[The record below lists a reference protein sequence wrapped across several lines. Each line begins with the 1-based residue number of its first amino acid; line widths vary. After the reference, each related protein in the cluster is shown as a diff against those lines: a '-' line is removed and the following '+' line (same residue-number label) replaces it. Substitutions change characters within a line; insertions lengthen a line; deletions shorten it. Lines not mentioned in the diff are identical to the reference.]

1 MAENNNNNFKIAEIS
16 DVILG
21 SLKNNYFV
29 LKNNYVVLKL
39 KNNDF
44 AIYYNTGSNITIS
57 LGKQKQLL
65 STINNKLGAK
75 EFVVKQNDKNENE
88 LYFVFFTKDLVGQ
101 SNDYFVADV
110 LLLPSDKILEIL
122 SYKNRTQDIPQQLA
136 ASIRNHIV
144 ANRDMNWQQKIFD
157 LYNGKNNENIS
168 IDLNN
173 NLNNNILNENE
184 ENKDE
189 NNNNINESL
198 DVNSNINQN
207 KNNNNI
213 INNIINQDNNISNIS
228 NVKEEEEE
236 EKIKNEDNN
245 KSDTSNIKEEENKNK
260 NIIHTNFDS
269 SSSISR
275 DLKNGQENNDTE
287 IKTNTVSLFGLNGC
301 YKITKEEQSNH
312 SCGCCFW

>member
-1 MAENNNNNFKIAEIS
+1 MPEFSAISLAVAEIS

-44 AIYYNTGSNITIS
+44 AIYYDTGSNITIS

-65 STINNKLGAK
+65 STINNKLSEK
-75 EFVVKQNDKNENE
+75 EFVVKKNKNNENE
-88 LYFVFFTKDLVGQ
+88 LYFVFFTKDLVEQ
-101 SNDYFVADV
+101 SNDDFAADV

-122 SYKNRTQDIPQQLA
+122 SYKNKTQDIPQQLA
-136 ASIRNHIV
+136 PLFRDHII
-144 ANRDMNWQQKIFD
+144 NNKGMDCQQKISD

-213 INNIINQDNNISNIS
+213 INNIINQDNNKSNISNIS
-228 NVKEEEEE
+228 NVKEEE

-245 KSDTSNIKEEENKNK
+245 KSDTSNVKEEENKNK

-301 YKITKEEQSNH
+301 YKIT
-312 SCGCCFW
+312 

>member
-1 MAENNNNNFKIAEIS
+1 MAENNNNNLKIAEIS

-21 SLKNNYFV
+21 SLKNNYFA
-29 LKNNYVVLKL
+29 LNNYVVLKTL

-44 AIYYNTGSNITIS
+44 AIYYDTGSNITIS

-65 STINNKLGAK
+65 STINNKLSEK
-75 EFVVKQNDKNENE
+75 EFVVKKNKNNENE
-88 LYFVFFTKDLVGQ
+88 LYFVFFTKDLVEQ
-101 SNDYFVADV
+101 SNDDFVADV

-157 LYNGKNNENIS
+157 LYNGKNNEN
-168 IDLNN
+168 
-173 NLNNNILNENE
+173 
-184 ENKDE
+184 
-189 NNNNINESL
+189 NNINESL

-236 EKIKNEDNN
+236 KIKNEDNN
-245 KSDTSNIKEEENKNK
+245 ISNISNVKEEENKNK

>member
-21 SLKNNYFV
+21 SLKNNYFA
-29 LKNNYVVLKL
+29 LNNYVVLKTL

-44 AIYYNTGSNITIS
+44 AIYYDTESNITIS

-65 STINNKLGAK
+65 STINNKLSEK
-75 EFVVKQNDKNENE
+75 EFVVKQNDKKENE

-101 SNDYFVADV
+101 SNNDFVADV

-122 SYKNRTQDIPQQLA
+122 SYKNKTQDIPQRLA
-136 ASIRNHIV
+136 PLFRDHII
-144 ANRDMNWQQKIFD
+144 NNKGMDCQQKISD

-213 INNIINQDNNISNIS
+213 INNIINQDNNISNIN
-228 NVKEEEEE
+228 NVKEEEK
-236 EKIKNEDNN
+236 KIKNEDNN
-245 KSDTSNIKEEENKNK
+245 KSDTSNVKEEENKNK

>member
-1 MAENNNNNFKIAEIS
+1 MAENNNNNLKIAEIS

-21 SLKNNYFV
+21 SLKNNYFA
-29 LKNNYVVLKL
+29 LNNYVVLKTL

-44 AIYYNTGSNITIS
+44 AIYYDTGSNITIS

-65 STINNKLGAK
+65 STINNKLSEK
-75 EFVVKQNDKNENE
+75 EFVVKKNKNNENE
-88 LYFVFFTKDLVGQ
+88 LYFVFFTKDLVEQ
-101 SNDYFVADV
+101 SNDDFVADV

-157 LYNGKNNENIS
+157 LYNGKNNEN
-168 IDLNN
+168 
-173 NLNNNILNENE
+173 
-184 ENKDE
+184 
-189 NNNNINESL
+189 NNINESL

-228 NVKEEEEE
+228 NV
-236 EKIKNEDNN
+236 
-245 KSDTSNIKEEENKNK
+245 KEEENKNK